1 MVRAIY
7 PQSLKKFFY
16 RLFRSPHDILGPS
29 ERRQGK
35 VLTDET
41 MAELLEKFDLN
52 RNGSFDEVG
61 VNITI

>member
-1 MVRAIY
+1 MVRAIF
-7 PQSLKKFFY
+7 PQSLKNFFY
-16 RLFRSPHDILGPS
+16 PLFRSPYDILGPS
-29 ERRQGK
+29 EMRQGK